1 MFGSESASTLV
12 GYYVVHCQSILLFV
26 AGIAY
31 IFILLKTTLSERCY
45 YTKDK
50 KQFNILQLNTKYEFR
65 YKQSHSGN

>member
-1 MFGSESASTLV
+1 MWFIRD
-12 GYYVVHCQSILLFV
+12 CQSILLFV

-31 IFILLKTTLSERCY
+31 IVILLKKTLSKRCY

-65 YKQSHSGN
+65 YKQTHSGN